1 MPLDRHPSHQLLSS
15 LIVTSLADDTEDLL
29 SEEGNGPSVQRQ
41 SLVRFRRPATGVS
54 GQVSLS
60 SSEDEESRFSPV
72 RGDFDL
78 GFGELSADEDVL
90 IRDS

>member
-1 MPLDRHPSHQLLSS
+1 MPLDHHQSHQLLSS
-15 LIVTSLADDTEDLL
+15 LIVTSLVDDTEDLL

-60 SSEDEESRFSPV
+60 SSDDEESRFSPV
-72 RGDFDL
+72 RGDFGL
-78 GFGELSADEDVL
+78 GFGELSAEEDVL
-90 IRDS
+90 IRES